1 MPNVWIRHWLQL
13 AHNSVAN
20 VYGRSH
26 QLTSGRS
33 AILVCDVGR
42 PLNSSLVK
50 LMRVLLVAFVTTV
63 AWRRVWSTSC
73 LLLPTLMALFDRC
86 RGNCTCKQTRWLTN
100 RYSDTYS
107 AKWKDIIFSVFWF
120 DGLICSLLPTAVF
133 EHITCFED
141 VVARRFVFRTYNLF
155 KSRIPPGNWK
165 QA

>member
-1 MPNVWIRHWLQL
+1 MLRYRFLPLQRRNKREILGNLLNSSLVDVPHMPNVWIRHWLQL

-63 AWRRVWSTSC
+63 AWRRV
-73 LLLPTLMALFDRC
+73 
-86 RGNCTCKQTRWLTN
+86 
-100 RYSDTYS
+100 
-107 AKWKDIIFSVFWF
+107 
-120 DGLICSLLPTAVF
+120 
-133 EHITCFED
+133 
-141 VVARRFVFRTYNLF
+141 
-155 KSRIPPGNWK
+155 
-165 QA
+165 